1 MIHTGRHFLQIPA
14 AAAAAVLPQR
24 VSAPSASGVQRVT
37 QPWTSVQGE
46 RSENGGERSETEAM
60 K

>member
-14 AAAAAVLPQR
+14 AAAAVLLPLR
-24 VSAPSASGVQRVT
+24 VSAPSASVAQRVT
-37 QPWTSVQGE
+37 LV
-46 RSENGGERSETEAM
+46 GGERSETEAM